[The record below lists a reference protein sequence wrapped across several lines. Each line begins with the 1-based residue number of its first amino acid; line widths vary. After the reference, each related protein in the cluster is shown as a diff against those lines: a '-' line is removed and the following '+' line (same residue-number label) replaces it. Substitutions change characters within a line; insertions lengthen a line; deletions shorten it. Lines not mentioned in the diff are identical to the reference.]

1 MESKSNP
8 LLGGGESKTTFAG
21 EKLSLIST
29 LLRDKNNGGKLTEK
43 TASIVIKI
51 QKGDKSRSVGMINV
65 NLADYIDENM
75 SKIQKLPIEKCPDKS
90 ASLEFK
96 IKCCLISEIQGSEN
110 MSSMSG
116 FNDLDVDSDP
126 ETEFRFENIDK
137 EEPK

>member
-1 MESKSNP
+1 
-8 LLGGGESKTTFAG
+8 
-21 EKLSLIST
+21 LIST

-126 ETEFRFENIDK
+126 ETEFRFENID
-137 EEPK
+137 